1 MVNNIKALRREVG
14 KEVLPKGITRGSAQE
29 QIMASE
35 MKNEPT
41 YNLKAVVK
49 ETGIK
54 PDTLRAW
61 ERRYGL
67 PQPDRTEG
75 GHRIF
80 TKRDIE
86 TLKWLSARQEEGLS
100 ISRAVDLWN
109 KLETEG
115 EDPLVSMAYES
126 STGSEPLVVLSGK
139 AIDEAREE
147 WVNACMSFDEDRAE
161 QILNQAFA
169 QYSPETVVLELLVK
183 GLSFI
188 GDGWYRGDITVQ
200 QEHFASSLA
209 TRRLDALIAAA
220 PKPSQKEAVLI
231 ACPPEDEHTF
241 SPLVLTYLIRRR
253 GRRAIF
259 LGANVPLNH
268 FKDALDQTKPAL
280 VIMTAQDLHTAAQ
293 LIPFADL
300 LAERGV
306 LFAFGGLVFNLRP
319 NLHKR
324 VRGHLLGTSLG
335 ETPDAVERLLA
346 SSPKAPHVEA
356 IPVEYAKA
364 IAEIKAN
371 ENEIIAALSH
381 AFGGTNMDNYHMTL
395 ANLHLTRDVLAS
407 LKLGELDYLSTD
419 IMWAQGLIE
428 NYNIP
433 PEALIDYLNTYGEVI
448 RKQLGAAGEPVT
460 EAMHSLTEDLR
471 NG

>member
-1 MVNNIKALRREVG
+1 MV
-14 KEVLPKGITRGSAQE
+14 
-29 QIMASE
+29 SE
-35 MKNEPT
+35 IRNEPT

-67 PQPDRTEG
+67 PQPARTEG

-86 TLKWLSARQEEGLS
+86 TLKWLSARQDEGLS

-109 KLETEG
+109 KLETDG

-126 STGSEPLVVLSGK
+126 SSDSEPLIVLSGK
-139 AIDEAREE
+139 VIDEARQE
-147 WVNACMSFDEDRAE
+147 WVNACMDFDEGRAE

-169 QYSPETVVLELLVK
+169 QYPPETVVLEMLVK
-183 GLSFI
+183 GLSSI
-188 GDGWYRGDITVQ
+188 GDGWYRGEITVQ

-209 TRRLDALIAAA
+209 IRRLDALIAAA
-220 PKPSQKEAVLI
+220 PKPSRKDAVLI

-241 SPLVLTYLIRRR
+241 SPLVLTYLLRRR
-253 GRRAIF
+253 GRQAIF
-259 LGANVPLNH
+259 LGANVPLNR
-268 FKDALDQTKPAL
+268 FNDALDQIKPAL

-300 LAERGV
+300 LAERGIP
-306 LFAFGGLVFNLRP
+306 FAFGGLVFNLRP

-324 VRGHLLGTSLG
+324 IRGHLLGASLR

-346 SSPKAPHVEA
+346 SHPKTPNVQA
-356 IPVEYAKA
+356 IPEEYTRA
-364 IAEIKAN
+364 ITEIKAN
-371 ENEIIAALSH
+371 ENEIIATLSH
-381 AFGGTNMDNYHMTL
+381 AFGGTSMDNYHMAL

-419 IMWAQGLIE
+419 IIWAQGLIE

-433 PEALIDYLNTYGEVI
+433 PETLIDYLNTYGEVI
-448 RKQLGAAGEPVT
+448 KKQLGGAGEPVT
-460 EAMHSLTEDLR
+460 EAMHSLTKDLKS
-471 NG
+471 G